1 LDGAF
6 KGRGGRGTRP
16 NKLLFVDGAVGRRLG
31 SAAMPD
37 PTPQVSNRL
46 RRIQNAL
53 GVEADGL
60 LGPETLTA
68 LEKKLKVD
76 VAPANASLECS
87 CGSLDLIV
95 RFEVTSPQV
104 YERLYRRPAWPG
116 GESGVTIGI
125 GYDLGYATREQ
136 VEADW
141 GPHLEQPDREALRG
155 VIGVKGA
162 VAQQL
167 AKNISR
173 VIVPLAA
180 AQHVFYTRTLP
191 RYARMTRAVFP
202 GVQDLPPDAQGALL
216 SLVFNRGDGVKDTDP
231 RRREML
237 GIRTLLKGGRRSLV
251 DIAGLVESMERL
263 WPAVAGLRERRRREA
278 AMIRGARRAYA
289 KDEIVVV

>member
-1 LDGAF
+1 MNDL
-6 KGRGGRGTRP
+6 
-16 NKLLFVDGAVGRRLG
+16 
-31 SAAMPD
+31 
-37 PTPQVSNRL
+37 TPQISNRL

-68 LEKKLKVD
+68 LEKKLKIRVT
-76 VAPANASLECS
+76 PANASLECS

-136 VEADW
+136 VETDW
-141 GPHLEQPDREALRG
+141 GPHLERPDREALQG
-155 VIGVKGA
+155 AIGVKGA
-162 VAQQL
+162 VAKQL
-167 AKNISR
+167 AKNLSR
-173 VIVPLAA
+173 VNVPLAA
-180 AQHVFYTRTLP
+180 AQQVFYTRTLP
-191 RYARMTRAVFP
+191 RYGRMTRAVFP

-216 SLVFNRGDGVKDTDP
+216 SLVFNRGDDVRGSEP

-237 GIRTLLKGGRRSLV
+237 EIRQLLMAGGRGLN
-251 DIAGLVESMERL
+251 DIAALVESMTRL
-263 WPAVAGLRERRRREA
+263 WPAVAGLRDRRRKEA

-289 KDEIVVV
+289 KDEIVTV

>member
-1 LDGAF
+1 MADL
-6 KGRGGRGTRP
+6 
-16 NKLLFVDGAVGRRLG
+16 
-31 SAAMPD
+31 
-37 PTPQVSNRL
+37 TPQVSNRL
-46 RRIQNAL
+46 RRIQDAL

-68 LEKKLKVD
+68 LEKKLKVK
-76 VAPANASLECS
+76 VTPANASLECS
-87 CGSLDLIV
+87 GKSLDLIV
-95 RFEVTSPQV
+95 RFEITSPQA
-104 YERLYRRPAWPG
+104 YEKLYRRPAWPG

-141 GPHLEQPDREALRG
+141 GPHLEQPDREALHG

-162 VAQQL
+162 VAKQL

-173 VIVPLAA
+173 VIVPMDAA
-180 AQHVFYTRTLP
+180 CSVFYTRTLP
-191 RYARMTRAVFP
+191 RYARMTREVFP

-216 SLVFNRGDGVKDTDP
+216 SLVFNRGDDVRATQP

-237 GIRTLLKGGRRSLV
+237 EIRSLLKGGGRSLGDV
-251 DIAGLVESMERL
+251 AGLVESMVRL
-263 WPAVAGLRERRRREA
+263 WPAVAGLQERRRKEA

-289 KDEIVVV
+289 KDEIVTI

>member
-1 LDGAF
+1 
-6 KGRGGRGTRP
+6 
-16 NKLLFVDGAVGRRLG
+16 
-31 SAAMPD
+31 MPD
-37 PTPQVSNRL
+37 LTPQVSNRL
-46 RRIQNAL
+46 RRIQHAL

-60 LGPETLTA
+60 LGPQTLTA
-68 LEKKLKVD
+68 LEKKLKVK

-87 CGSLDLIV
+87 CDSLELIV

-125 GYDLGYATREQ
+125 GYDLGYSTREQ

-141 GPHLEQPDREALRG
+141 GPLLEQPDREALRG
-155 VIGVKGA
+155 VIGVKGL
-162 VAQQL
+162 VAKQL

-180 AQHVFYTRTLP
+180 AEQVFYTRTLP
-191 RYARMTRAVFP
+191 RYGRMTREVFP

-216 SLVFNRGDGVKDTDP
+216 SLVFNRGDDVRAAEP

-237 GIRTLLKGGRRSLV
+237 EIRNLLKGGGRRLG
-251 DIAGLVESMERL
+251 DIADLVESMVRL
-263 WPAVAGLRERRRREA
+263 WPTVAGLKDRRRKEA
-278 AMIRGARRAYA
+278 AMIRGARRAYD
-289 KDEIVVV
+289 KDEIVTV